1 MSDHSTEPS
10 NTDAAPAGR
19 FAFVQRLLGRFRGK
33 SDPVAAPDEPGTEPP
48 AAAKVSLLNKLLAS
62 FRKSPATEPDP
73 AITSPAED
81 EGAADAAAAP
91 ASEETA
97 APSRFAAIRAW
108 FDSPLKIVLVAASV
122 LLLLLLV
129 VLLVVLLG
137 KKSVK
142 HPPAASPVAV
152 SETHKAEKSKAATE
166 PAEPHAAVAEK
177 HAEPESGAVPEKPAA
192 EDNKPAAGDSHT
204 SGKLDKP
211 LQLIHDPLAEERAKL
226 AEERAA
232 LEKEKAQLEADRKA
246 LTEQA
251 GRAVNGAVVGRSGAA
266 GPTSNLAGKCDLS
279 GDKASLRDN
288 LRRCLGLPEKPDA
301 PKEGDAAV
309 KGDEKPASKAAA
321 GKSEK
326 EKAATH

>member
-33 SDPVAAPDEPGTEPP
+33 SAPVAAPDEPGTESPP
-48 AAAKVSLLNKLLAS
+48 AAKVSLLNTLLS
-62 FRKSPATEPDP
+62 RFRKSPATEPDP
-73 AITSPAED
+73 ASTPSAVD
-81 EGAADAAAAP
+81 EGAADAATVP

-137 KKSVK
+137 KKSAK
-142 HPPAASPVAV
+142 HPPAAAPAAV
-152 SETHKAEKSKAATE
+152 SAAHQAEKPKAA
-166 PAEPHAAVAEK
+166 AEPHAAVPDK
-177 HAEPESGAVPEKPAA
+177 QAEPESDAVSEKAA
-192 EDNKPAAGDSHT
+192 VEESKPAAGDSHA

-251 GRAVNGAVVGRSGAA
+251 GRAVNGAVVGRPGAA
-266 GPTSNLAGKCDLS
+266 GSTSNLAGKCDLS

-288 LRRCLGLPEKPDA
+288 LRRCLGLPDKPDA
-301 PKEGDAAV
+301 AKEGDAAV

-321 GKSEK
+321 GKSDK
-326 EKAATH
+326 EKAVTH